1 MEKQLALLA
10 SIVDSSQDA
19 IVTKTLEGIITSW
32 NKAAEKIFGY
42 KAEEII
48 GEHITKIIP
57 PHLHYEEDEII
68 RRLKNK
74 ERIEHYVTE
83 RVRKDGSKVY
93 ISLTISP
100 LIDADGNIMGASKI
114 ARDITSEKLNEE
126 RLSTSLQEIA
136 DYKFA
141 LDASAIV
148 AITDHK
154 GVIKHVNDN
163 FCKISKYSPDELI
176 GQDHR
181 IVNSGFHSKDFIKNL
196 WGTIAKGK
204 IWKGELKNKAK
215 DGSFYWVDTTIVPFL
230 NKEGKPYQ
238 YLAIRADI
246 TPRKEAE
253 EALRQLNMQLEERV
267 DQRTEQL
274 AAVNKELES
283 FSYSVSHDLRA
294 PLRAVHGYGQILLE
308 DYGKQLEPEANRLI
322 KNVMKNAKKMGQLID
337 DLLAFSRLGRKEL
350 ITKKIDMGEMVANIQ
365 QELTADESNRDIQ
378 FLVGT
383 LHTALSDAVTIKQVW
398 INLISNAIKY
408 TRRNPKTIIEIGSEQ
423 TGNEIIYHIKDNGV
437 GFDMQYANKLFGV
450 FQRLH
455 SDRDFEG
462 TGVGLAIVH
471 RIITRQGGKVWAE
484 SKVNEG
490 ATFYFSLPK

>member
-337 DLLAFSRLGRKEL
+337 DLLR
-350 ITKKIDMGEMVANIQ
+350 
-365 QELTADESNRDIQ
+365 
-378 FLVGT
+378 
-383 LHTALSDAVTIKQVW
+383 
-398 INLISNAIKY
+398 
-408 TRRNPKTIIEIGSEQ
+408 
-423 TGNEIIYHIKDNGV
+423 
-437 GFDMQYANKLFGV
+437 
-450 FQRLH
+450 FQ
-455 SDRDFEG
+455 
-462 TGVGLAIVH
+462 GLEE
-471 RIITRQGGKVWAE
+471 K
-484 SKVNEG
+484 S
-490 ATFYFSLPK
+490 